1 MFHLFF
7 KEMDKQFLEYAKRF
21 VSYVLS
27 KEKLVTKTID
37 CLEIKGKDWVRF
49 VSVSIN
55 YTFKIKKSNYTKFY
69 GSKLYNWSCIVHCFM
84 LLLRIRLHC
93 VLVRES

>member
-1 MFHLFF
+1 
-7 KEMDKQFLEYAKRF
+7 MDKQFLEYAKRF

-27 KEKLVTKTID
+27 KEKLVTKTIE

-55 YTFKIKKSNYTKFY
+55 YTFKIKNLTIRSFMVQNYII
-69 GSKLYNWSCIVHCFM
+69 GH
-84 LLLRIRLHC
+84 
-93 VLVRES
+93 VL